1 MSYKN
6 LESELT
12 FILSI
17 KYTPDFGDLI
27 LKKEDKIA
35 YQ

>member
-1 MSYKN
+1 MSDKN

-12 FILSI
+12 CILSI

-27 LKKEDKIA
+27 WKKEYKIA